1 MSESPQ
7 STRTGSSRLSARNK
21 ELDLVR
27 LPSATPSQSTPSKQL
42 PEKEIESLTA
52 PEWDD
57 LGEAVAWFCQLRAAV
72 KSIVYRFL
80 NETKAAMEI
89 YTRNHSEYY
98 VCYGKMDDALKELW
112 KGWKRFISEN
122 VMTKDFLLGLK
133 SLTVDLREIIGHMI
147 TPRRAPRFST
157 DEMAEIRGHARLI
170 AIEGHSV
177 FDLVEEAIARL
188 EEQQTGHDIEEQF
201 PPMFGYTESPDPAAP
216 TEAEE
221 ESEDEVLASG
231 GIRDPAKLDL
241 NCFDPVWIEG
251 EEFGGDMPSELREM
265 VGDGHGSYYLLARE
279 LSSANR
285 HVLLALQMAG
295 SLRTIFWLTGYDD
308 IVEMIDDAAYRI
320 EEDLV
325 AVPKGTR
332 AAHFLLG
339 RYLEAQKIPAAV
351 ENKMAG
357 WEPEPAGWNRTLAVS
372 VLPRI
377 VQSRVASQTIPS
389 LYPWGRQQCLPDS
402 MKVVSVKHNKKTES
416 FRRNVEDLFPDGLLS
431 KSGVFFRGLSFSAL
445 ELTMTFFIPTISQ
458 ANKSN
463 EFGPGLYVTNDF
475 DYAKVYAGSTGAIM
489 VFRDADCRGLS
500 VWKPVEDDW
509 RHLVAHYSLPQQAD
523 ETVSEG
529 HREADIIQ
537 GSISTIRKGTKKI
550 TKGALV
556 PDEKII
562 QQAFVSYK
570 ACERLAASL
579 VAIIYIV

>member
-21 ELDLVR
+21 ELDLVL
-27 LPSATPSQSTPSKQL
+27 LPSATPSQSKQL

-80 NETKAAMEI
+80 NQIKAAMEI

-98 VCYGKMDDALKELW
+98 ACYDKMDDALKELW

-133 SLTVDLREIIGHMI
+133 SLTVDLREIIGHMV
-147 TPRRAPRFST
+147 TPRRAPRFSIE
-157 DEMAEIRGHARLI
+157 EMTEIRRHARLI
-170 AIEGHSV
+170 AIEGRSV

-188 EEQQTGHDIEEQF
+188 EERQMGHDIEGQF
-201 PPMFGYTESPDPAAP
+201 PPMFGYTECPNLAAP

-241 NCFDPVWIEG
+241 NCFDPVWIRG
-251 EEFGGDMPSELREM
+251 EFRGDMPSDLREM
-265 VGDGHGSYYLLARE
+265 VGDGHSSYCLLARE

-308 IVEMIDDAAYRI
+308 IVEMIDDPAYRI
-320 EEDLV
+320 EEELV

-351 ENKMAG
+351 ENK
-357 WEPEPAGWNRTLAVS
+357 
-372 VLPRI
+372 
-377 VQSRVASQTIPS
+377 
-389 LYPWGRQQCLPDS
+389 
-402 MKVVSVKHNKKTES
+402 
-416 FRRNVEDLFPDGLLS
+416 LL
-431 KSGVFFRGLSFSAL
+431 
-445 ELTMTFFIPTISQ
+445 
-458 ANKSN
+458 
-463 EFGPGLYVTNDF
+463 
-475 DYAKVYAGSTGAIM
+475 
-489 VFRDADCRGLS
+489 
-500 VWKPVEDDW
+500 
-509 RHLVAHYSLPQQAD
+509 
-523 ETVSEG
+523 
-529 HREADIIQ
+529 
-537 GSISTIRKGTKKI
+537 
-550 TKGALV
+550 
-556 PDEKII
+556 
-562 QQAFVSYK
+562 
-570 ACERLAASL
+570 
-579 VAIIYIV
+579 